1 MRKTVNVIVRITI
14 VFMIVAA
21 TVNVVGGILLA
32 RGGQFPP
39 TFALLSWAL
48 DGAGIGVA
56 VGAVIGILVALVLK
70 AFNKYLRRSQDPMD

>member
-1 MRKTVNVIVRITI
+1 MRKSVNIIVRITI
-14 VFMIVAA
+14 VFMIIAA

-39 TFALLSWAL
+39 TSALLSWGL

-56 VGAVIGILVALVLK
+56 VGAVVGILVALAVG
-70 AFNKYLRRSQDPMD
+70 AFRKYTSTHHQG